1 MYRKLDIFCRLF
13 VFENF
18 AKKMRI
24 ATLPKYA
31 FAYNVMLTKCY
42 TVQCA
47 VIMCM
52 CFFLFLFVNL
62 QTRKE
67 SHIAYGV
74 GLTIFFSV
82 CSAEALW
89 PLFSVVVMFWGVQIQ
104 Q

>member
-1 MYRKLDIFCRLF
+1 
-13 VFENF
+13 
-18 AKKMRI
+18 MRI

-42 TVQCA
+42 TVGLQCA
-47 VIMCM
+47 VIMCV

-74 GLTIFFSV
+74 GLTILFF
-82 CSAEALW
+82 C
-89 PLFSVVVMFWGVQIQ
+89 LFSGGVMAFIQ
-104 Q
+104 CCCNVLGCSDSTVG